1 MYDRS
6 VNSSNS
12 FLVLLQG
19 TSSPSFVCSFSTW
32 RLMSVHNLAFNVDS
46 GHSDQQ
52 LSFDDI
58 EEEED
63 GMDEGMPSLIH
74 H

>member
-1 MYDRS
+1 
-6 VNSSNS
+6 VNSST
-12 FLVLLQG
+12 LYPVLLQA
-19 TSSPSFVCSFSTW
+19 TSSPSFVGSFSSWHLKLT
-32 RLMSVHNLAFNVDS
+32 HDLAFNVDS

-63 GMDEGMPSLIH
+63 GQDEGMPSLILH
-74 H
+74 